1 MAGRPLK
8 NHESI
13 TVPSGPSPD
22 NRGPLH
28 FRIDGLLKVADI
40 NGGRRLL
47 PAWRQYMF
55 KKFLGL
61 ILAVFAAPAL
71 AGDLSYNYF
80 ELGYQR
86 IDVDDI
92 NVDGD
97 GFGLGGS
104 FEVGEN
110 WFITASY
117 ATAELDFGVDF
128 DQLSAGV
135 GYHVDMSENAD
146 FFATLSY
153 VSVEASVPGFG
164 SADDDGFGV
173 SIGVRGMVSEKVE
186 LTGSLG
192 YVDLSDSGDSTSFGA
207 SGYYNFNDAFALG
220 LVVSTD
226 DDVTAYGLGA
236 RFYFGN

>member
-1 MAGRPLK
+1 M
-8 NHESI
+8 
-13 TVPSGPSPD
+13 
-22 NRGPLH
+22 
-28 FRIDGLLKVADI
+28 FRKVLGFTLL
-40 NGGRRLL
+40 
-47 PAWRQYMF
+47 
-55 KKFLGL
+55 
-61 ILAVFAAPAL
+61 VFAAPAL
-71 AGDLSYNYF
+71 AGDLSYNYLQ
-80 ELGYQR
+80 LGYQR
-86 IDVDDI
+86 VDVDDI

-110 WFITASY
+110 WFIQAGY
-117 ATAELDFGVDF
+117 ATAELDFGVDL
-128 DQLSAGV
+128 DQLGVGV

-173 SIGVRGMVSEKVE
+173 SIGVRGMVSEQVE

-192 YVDLSDSGDSTSFGA
+192 YVDLSDSGDSTSLNAAAF
-207 SGYYNFNDAFALG
+207 YNFTDAFALG
-220 LVVSTD
+220 LVLGTD
-226 DDVTAYGLGA
+226 DDVTSYGLAG